1 MYPCSFRAPLY
12 ACLSAIHRYLMRE
25 TGQLLQAGLQPNHLQ
40 PHGTPSHPH
49 PPPTPTPQTET
60 VSQPPLTSFECLMEK
75 VLRLESEMGRDS
87 AGAKLPYVGPRTFQQ
102 FLECFCVV
110 FRRKHSE
117 AEMEKNNL
125 RCVMYLCN
133 VGPALRGMV

>member
-1 MYPCSFRAPLY
+1 
-12 ACLSAIHRYLMRE
+12 
-25 TGQLLQAGLQPNHLQ
+25 
-40 PHGTPSHPH
+40 
-49 PPPTPTPQTET
+49 
-60 VSQPPLTSFECLMEK
+60 MEK

-117 AEMEKNNL
+117 EEMEKNNL

-133 VGPALRGMV
+133 AGPVEFSIKQGNRPRGKREGGRKGKRWGGKEEGRGEGRREEEKGEGREGGKDKGRN

>member
-1 MYPCSFRAPLY
+1 
-12 ACLSAIHRYLMRE
+12 
-25 TGQLLQAGLQPNHLQ
+25 
-40 PHGTPSHPH
+40 
-49 PPPTPTPQTET
+49 
-60 VSQPPLTSFECLMEK
+60 MEK

-87 AGAKLPYVGPRTFQQ
+87 AGTKLPYVGPRTFQQ

-133 VGPALRGMV
+133 VGPVECSIKQGNRPRGRREGGRKGKRKEGKEVGREGGRERGRKGRRKGQRKELREVGREGREERERRRKGKEDKPFYHG

>member
-1 MYPCSFRAPLY
+1 
-12 ACLSAIHRYLMRE
+12 
-25 TGQLLQAGLQPNHLQ
+25 
-40 PHGTPSHPH
+40 
-49 PPPTPTPQTET
+49 
-60 VSQPPLTSFECLMEK
+60 MEK

-125 RCVMYLCN
+125 RYFVYLCN
-133 VGPALRGMV
+133 GS